1 MVSMPRKARIDAP
14 GAVNHIIGRGI
25 NRQEIFSD
33 QKDYLIFLERLGDLL
48 TETKTS
54 CYAWALIPNH
64 FHLLLRTGN
73 DSLSNLIKRLLTG
86 YAVNYNRRHGRSGH
100 LFQNRY
106 KSILCQEDPYLLEL
120 VRYIHLNPLRATVV
134 SNYHSLGRHPY
145 CGHAVVL
152 GNKRQDWQETEYI
165 LRLFGKRVG
174 LARSKYS
181 EFVRKGIE
189 QGKRPD
195 LIGGGLLRSHG
206 GWSGVKSMIKAGEY
220 QKGDERIL
228 GDGEFVTEVL
238 GQAEERLK
246 NRYRMKSEGFNLEK
260 LIHRVGELTQLTK
273 SQILDGVRDKRRTDA
288 RSVLIYWATDQ
299 LGITQTQLAEKLN
312 LTQSAISHAARRGRT
327 IANTNQYSLY

>member
-1 MVSMPRKARIDAP
+1 MPRKSRIDAP
-14 GAVNHIIGRGI
+14 GAVHHIIGRGI

-48 TETKTS
+48 TETKIS

-73 DSLSNLIKRLLTG
+73 DSLSNLMKKLLTG
-86 YAVNYNRRHGRSGH
+86 YAVNYNRRHRRSGH

-134 SNYHSLGRHPY
+134 SNYQSLGKYPY

-152 GNKRQDWQETEYI
+152 GNKQQDWQDTEYI

-174 LARSKYS
+174 SARGKYS
-181 EFVRKGIE
+181 EFVKKGIE

-195 LIGGGLLRSHG
+195 LIGGGLVRSHG

-228 GDGEFVTEVL
+228 GDGAFVNEVL
-238 GQAEERLK
+238 VQAEERLK
-246 NRYRMKSEGFNLEK
+246 KRYRMRAEGFDLEK
-260 LIHRVGELTQLTK
+260 LIYRVAELTQLTK
-273 SQILDGVRDKRRTDA
+273 SQILDGVRDKRRTGA

-299 LGITQTQLAEKLN
+299 LGITQIELAKKLN
-312 LTQSAISHAARRGRT
+312 LTQSAISYAGRRGR
-327 IANTNQYSLY
+327 AVAASNRYSLY